1 MNQKQQRLQE
11 FHKREQKVSSVHCS
25 TKELQILFL
34 FCVLIFFSSLLVDKT
49 SKKNKTVN
57 LSPCSAEKWEKSH
70 DGYSVYAYAAGF
82 FILKET
88 NLVFSSQQ
96 EAVTV
101 LYDPSKKKYSVLKY
115 DL

>member
-49 SKKNKTVN
+49 SKKKQNSK
-57 LSPCSAEKWEKSH
+57 SPCSAEKWEKSH
-70 DGYSVYAYAAGF
+70 DGYSVYAYAARF